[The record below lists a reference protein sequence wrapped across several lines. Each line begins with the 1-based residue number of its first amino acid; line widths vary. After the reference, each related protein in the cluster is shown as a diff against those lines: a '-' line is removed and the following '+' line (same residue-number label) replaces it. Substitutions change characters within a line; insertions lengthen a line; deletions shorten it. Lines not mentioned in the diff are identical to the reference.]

1 MADLAPQI
9 PIWTGF
15 FSSCIPNE
23 TYVAF
28 IAERGGRIVGSGALL
43 VHLTIPRP
51 GHPSDRAGRVQSVY
65 VDPAARKQGVART
78 IMEHVMAYAR
88 AHALVALTLHPSDE
102 ARPLYASLGFI
113 AADEMTLP
121 RPQ

>member
-1 MADLAPQI
+1 MTDLEPQI
-9 PIWTGF
+9 PIWTAF
-15 FSSCIPNE
+15 FSRCIPE
-23 TYVAF
+23 DTYVAF
-28 IAERGGRIVGSGALL
+28 VAERDGRIVGSGALL

-65 VDPAARKQGVART
+65 VEPAARKQGVARA
-78 IMEHVMAYAR
+78 IMERIMAYAR
-88 AHALVALTLHPSDE
+88 ENAFVALTLHPSDE